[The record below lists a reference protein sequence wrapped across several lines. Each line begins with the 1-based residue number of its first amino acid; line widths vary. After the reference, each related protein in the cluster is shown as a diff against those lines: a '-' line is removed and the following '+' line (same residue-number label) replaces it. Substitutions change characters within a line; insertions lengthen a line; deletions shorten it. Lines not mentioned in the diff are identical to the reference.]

1 MKKIKILLVCVIA
14 VLTLGG
20 CGGFKHADSAK
31 QSMEG
36 VHQSAGDLKDETQS
50 SKDRTEEIKEEEG
63 QDSTEGYKW

>member
-1 MKKIKILLVCVIA
+1 MKRLKLLLCIA
-14 VLTLGG
+14 AFLALSS
-20 CGGFKHADSAK
+20 CGFKQADSAK

-50 SKDRTEEIKEEEG
+50 AKARTEEIKQEES